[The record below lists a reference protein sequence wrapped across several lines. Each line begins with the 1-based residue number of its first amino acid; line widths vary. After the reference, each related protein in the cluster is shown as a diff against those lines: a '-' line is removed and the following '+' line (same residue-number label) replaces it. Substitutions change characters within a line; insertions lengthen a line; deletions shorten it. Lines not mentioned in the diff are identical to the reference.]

1 MAADVINLRQARK
14 TRSRAEK
21 EAAADQNRLTFG
33 RSKAEKQLT
42 RALKDKA
49 ERALDQGRLEKPDPE
64 A

>member
-1 MAADVINLRQARK
+1 MAADIINLRQARK